1 MDIKNEIQT
10 RQIHR
15 NGRPGTTHSRSL
27 RVSNRHSK
35 APIPTQYPG
44 DQLAL
49 RRSQIYAHTHTN
61 CETLTLSLHTLQ
73 HYPVVVPR
81 IQQLVFADMFASV
94 LMHFWLSLFVFVRF
108 CFAFFVFSPF
118 FMQFCCCQDQHR
130 ESGLQQEEYK

>member
-27 RVSNRHSK
+27 RVCNRHSK

-44 DQLAL
+44 DQLASL
-49 RRSQIYAHTHTN
+49 CSQIYAHTHKLRNSNIVATYAPA
-61 CETLTLSLHTLQ
+61 LSRTRPPAPATGVCG
-73 HYPVVVPR
+73 YVR
-81 IQQLVFADMFASV
+81 IDFNAFLVKFVCLCSV
-94 LMHFWLSLFVFVRF
+94 LF

-130 ESGLQQEEYK
+130 TSGLQQEE